1 MRIPV
6 TLATGTALALSLAA
20 CGGGAEDTDA
30 PAAEETV
37 AAADPVDEADAMDDG
52 ETTDAADADMED
64 MADDEATGDGDG
76 TGDAGDDAP
85 TPAPSPTASAATKA
99 AASAPK
105 AAPSVAAVAA
115 TKPPIFAVCSACHS
129 EDPGDNGIGP
139 SLAGVFGAKA
149 GHVGSFDYSDAMES
163 SGLTWNEATLNRYL
177 ENPQGV
183 VPGTSMS
190 YNGLKNAQQRK
201 AVVDYLKTL

>member
-37 AAADPVDEADAMDDG
+37 AAADPVDETDAMDDG
-52 ETTDAADADMED
+52 ETMDDAEMDGADVGEGEEDDAAE
-64 MADDEATGDGDG
+64 ADDTPA
-76 TGDAGDDAP
+76 
-85 TPAPSPTASAATKA
+85 PAPSPTVSATTKA

-201 AVVDYLKTL
+201 AVIDYLKTL

>member
-20 CGGGAEDTDA
+20 CGGAEDADA

-37 AAADPVDEADAMDDG
+37 AAADPVDETDAMADG
-52 ETTDAADADMED
+52 ETMDDAAVDGADVGEGEEDDAAE
-64 MADDEATGDGDG
+64 ADDTPA
-76 TGDAGDDAP
+76 
-85 TPAPSPTASAATKA
+85 PAPSPTVSATTKA

-149 GHVGSFDYSDAMES
+149 GHVGSFDYSDAMKS

-201 AVVDYLKTL
+201 AVIDYLKTL

>member
-20 CGGGAEDTDA
+20 CGGGAEDADA

-37 AAADPVDEADAMDDG
+37 AAAVPVDEADAMDDG
-52 ETTDAADADMED
+52 ETMDAVEVGGADVGEGEEDDAAE
-64 MADDEATGDGDG
+64 ADDTSA
-76 TGDAGDDAP
+76 
-85 TPAPSPTASAATKA
+85 PAPSPTTSATTKA

-105 AAPSVAAVAA
+105 AAPSEAAVAA

-149 GHVGSFDYSDAMES
+149 GHVGSFDYSDAMKS

-201 AVVDYLKTL
+201 AVIDYLKTL